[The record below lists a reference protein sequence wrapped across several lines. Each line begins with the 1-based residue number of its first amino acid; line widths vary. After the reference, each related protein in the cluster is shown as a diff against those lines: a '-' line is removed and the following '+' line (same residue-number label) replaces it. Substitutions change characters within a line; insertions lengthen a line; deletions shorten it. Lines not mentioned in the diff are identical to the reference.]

1 MKIITLTI
9 EQFNKTLKEHV
20 AYRAHPEVECGKLS
34 ITGATGHEPVDNS
47 CIALS
52 KSAAIDITGDIT
64 LGKWV
69 NISSGAILWTHAHPF
84 EGKKPLLIR
93 EMEDQKSFVLKKP
106 KVIGDDV
113 WIYSAT
119 ILPQCQEIARG
130 VIVGAGAVV
139 TKNINEE
146 YSIWAGNP
154 ARKIGMR

>member
-1 MKIITLTI
+1 MEIITLSI
-9 EQFNKTLKEHV
+9 EQFNKVLKEHV
-20 AYRAHPEVECGKLS
+20 AYRAHPEVEPGRFE
-34 ITGATGHEPVDNS
+34 ITGATGLKPEDNS
-47 CIALS
+47 CIAMS
-52 KSAAIDITGDIT
+52 RSAAIDVTGDVT

-84 EGKKPLLIR
+84 KGRKPLLLR
-93 EMEDQKSFVLKKP
+93 EMEDRQAFVIKKP

-130 VIVGAGAVV
+130 VIVGVGAVV
-139 TKNINEE
+139 TKNILEE

-154 ARKIGMR
+154 AKKIGMR